1 MWESLE
7 KLRELNSKVMI
18 FLTSTF
24 EKISNNLTSNKLS
37 KLTTLKIKI
46 FLNRH
51 SQKITT
57 F

>member
-7 KLRELNSKVMI
+7 KRNELNSKEMN
-18 FLTSTF
+18 F
-24 EKISNNLTSNKLS
+24 EKMSNNLTSKKLS

-51 SQKITT
+51 SQKCTT